1 MRPYLLSAILLAA
14 GGYGIAAGEATGTV
28 ILGGQAAMA
37 QEPARVIQVP
47 WHIYRHYPADFSA
60 GPAAARGFIGWE
72 VETRPLDLDKT
83 ALLLMHLPD
92 AGLTPDSQWGPH
104 CPRPDLL
111 GTVEWVPRTVDMIR
125 NRLPRLVEAARA
137 AGLQV
142 VHVHTRK
149 EYQTGPCWERSV
161 AEAGDPPGDDT
172 DRIDDEGLL
181 ATHRRDVF
189 QLAPRPDGSPEHTWG
204 MPEVL
209 MPQRDDLVAGETWRL
224 HRLMKRRGI
233 NHLIYCGWALNWCL
247 WFSSGGMCDMS
258 RHGYLCSAVPGG
270 CVAIENREAAE
281 AEANLEYAL
290 WKTAVMF
297 GYVFDLDELTE
308 ALRAAAG

>member
-1 MRPYLLSAILLAA
+1 
-14 GGYGIAAGEATGTV
+14 
-28 ILGGQAAMA
+28 MA
-37 QEPARVIQVP
+37 QGPARVIQVP

-92 AGLTPDSQWGPH
+92 AGLTPDSQWGPD
-104 CPRPDLL
+104 CPRPDFL
-111 GTVEWVPRTVDMIR
+111 GTVEWVPRTVDLIR

-181 ATHRRDVF
+181 AAHRKDVF
-189 QLAPRPDGSPEHTWG
+189 QLASRPEGSPDHTWG

-209 MPQRDDLVAGETWRL
+209 MPQGDDLVAGETWRL

-270 CVAIENREAAE
+270 CVAIENRESAE
-281 AEANLEYAL
+281 PEANLGYAL

-297 GYVFDLDELTE
+297 GYVFDLDELTD
-308 ALRAAAG
+308 ALRKAAG

>member
-181 ATHRRDVF
+181 AAHRRDVF